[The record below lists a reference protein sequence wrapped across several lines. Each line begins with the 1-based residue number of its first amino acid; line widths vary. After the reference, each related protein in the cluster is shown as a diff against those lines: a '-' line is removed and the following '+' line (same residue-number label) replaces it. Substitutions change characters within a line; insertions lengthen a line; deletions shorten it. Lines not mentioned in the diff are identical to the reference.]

1 MVSVMAVS
9 PAVVRGGRLRI
20 GRAGRFSGL
29 ECYAARATLACMDG
43 LLERL
48 QQGIDGLEG
57 TRVAVEAGAPWPL
70 AAVFDTSEEASWG
83 PPEVLSHLS
92 EMATFW
98 LGEIER
104 VLAGDGAAPVPFG
117 RVATDSLRLGIIE
130 RDRSLPPRELYD
142 RTISA
147 LERLRRR
154 WPTLTEADRAS
165 VGLHPRLG
173 EMTVETMADRFIVS
187 HLAEHVAQLQD
198 VTAGAT

>member
-1 MVSVMAVS
+1 M
-9 PAVVRGGRLRI
+9 
-20 GRAGRFSGL
+20 
-29 ECYAARATLACMDG
+29 ED

-48 QQGIDGLEG
+48 QAGIDGLEG
-57 TRVAVEAGAPWPL
+57 MRSTVEAGSPWPL

-104 VLAGDGAAPVPFG
+104 VVAGDGSAPVPFG
-117 RVATDSLRLGIIE
+117 RVATDNLRLGIIE

-142 RTISA
+142 RTIGG
-147 LERLRRR
+147 LQRLQRR
-154 WPTLTEADRAS
+154 WPTLSEADRARI
-165 VGLHPRLG
+165 GLHPRLG

-187 HLAEHVAQLQD
+187 HLTEHVVQLQD
-198 VTAGAT
+198 VTSGGS

>member
-1 MVSVMAVS
+1 
-9 PAVVRGGRLRI
+9 
-20 GRAGRFSGL
+20 
-29 ECYAARATLACMDG
+29 MDE

-48 QQGIDGLEG
+48 QQGIDGLEE
-57 TRVAVEAGAPWPL
+57 TRSAVEAGSPWPL

-83 PPEVLSHLS
+83 PPEVLSHLA

-104 VLAGDGAAPVPFG
+104 VVAGEGSSAVPFG

-147 LERLRRR
+147 LQRLQRR
-154 WPTLTEADRAS
+154 WPTLTDTDLSR

-173 EMTVETMADRFIVS
+173 EMTVPAMADRFIVS
-187 HLAEHVAQLQD
+187 HLAEHVVQLRD
-198 VTAGAT
+198 VTPDTR